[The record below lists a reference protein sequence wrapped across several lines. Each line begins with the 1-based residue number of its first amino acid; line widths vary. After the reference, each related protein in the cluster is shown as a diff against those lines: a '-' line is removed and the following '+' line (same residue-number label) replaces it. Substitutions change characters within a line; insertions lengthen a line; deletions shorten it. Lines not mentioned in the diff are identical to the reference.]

1 MTIITYLHISFYRPL
16 CPELRR
22 EASREQSEEQLMSA
36 VTRLLGAGE
45 EAGARGRVMLRP
57 ATIARM
63 DSALARLRRR
73 SAARI
78 QRWWRGRGRGRGS
91 SAVPSEQDL
100 IQTVLRKYETLQ
112 KQSQSLV
119 YSFADRKLG

>member
-1 MTIITYLHISFYRPL
+1 
-16 CPELRR
+16 
-22 EASREQSEEQLMSA
+22 MSA

-78 QRWWRGRGRGRGS
+78 QRWWRGRGS

>member
-1 MTIITYLHISFYRPL
+1 
-16 CPELRR
+16 
-22 EASREQSEEQLMSA
+22 MSA

-45 EAGARGRVMLRP
+45 EAGARGGVMLRP
-57 ATIARM
+57 ATTARL

-78 QRWWRGRGRGRGS
+78 QRWWRGRGRGRGRGG

-119 YSFADRKLG
+119 YSFADRQLG

>member
-1 MTIITYLHISFYRPL
+1 M

-22 EASREQSEEQLMSA
+22 AEGREPSEEQLMSA

-45 EAGARGRVMLRP
+45 EAGARGRLMLRP
-57 ATIARM
+57 ATTARL
-63 DSALARLRRR
+63 DSALAMLRRR

-78 QRWWRGRGRGRGS
+78 QRWWRGRGRGRGRGG

-119 YSFADRKLG
+119 YSFADRQLG

>member
-1 MTIITYLHISFYRPL
+1 
-16 CPELRR
+16 
-22 EASREQSEEQLMSA
+22 MSA

-78 QRWWRGRGRGRGS
+78 QRWWRGRGRGS